1 MTATPTPAASPV
13 DSPATVTWRPRGDWT
28 FSTNA
33 PLSVA
38 VDTTGTPTLTVRL
51 VADRPLAVEA
61 AAAVQAAADR
71 IRAAAL
77 DAVAASP
84 AFARLVAVR
93 CQLKAVREALAAA
106 DSRKRVIQRER
117 SELSGTFPVVP
128 GLGAK
133 LAEKTKELNGAT
145 AEVQSRADELEA
157 LLPVYRAAVA
167 AVEALIAGLCAPERR
182 AEAHRAAQAA
192 VEERLTA
199 LADRVADALSELFLL
214 ARVAAGV
221 PRLDPV
227 ELARMVVGNDEAAA
241 NTKG

>member
-1 MTATPTPAASPV
+1 MSSTDAAVAADAPPAA
-13 DSPATVTWRPRGDWT
+13 ANWRPHGSWQYQGR
-28 FSTNA
+28 A
-33 PLSVA
+33 PLA
-38 VDTTGTPTLTVRL
+38 VEIDAVGTPTLVLRL
-51 VADRPLAVEA
+51 AADRPLTAEA
-61 AAAVQAAADR
+61 AEAVRAAADR

-93 CQLKAVREALAAA
+93 CQLKAAGEAVTAA
-106 DSRKRVIQRER
+106 DGRLRALRREH
-117 SELSGTFPVVP
+117 SELANTFPVVP

-133 LAEKTKELNGAT
+133 LAEKAKEHDRAA
-145 AEVQSRADELEA
+145 AEAKARADELEA
-157 LLPVYRAAVA
+157 LLPVYRDAVA

-182 AEAHRAAQAA
+182 AESHRAAQAA

-227 ELARMVVGNDEAAA
+227 ELARMVVGNDEAADNA
-241 NTKG
+241 KG